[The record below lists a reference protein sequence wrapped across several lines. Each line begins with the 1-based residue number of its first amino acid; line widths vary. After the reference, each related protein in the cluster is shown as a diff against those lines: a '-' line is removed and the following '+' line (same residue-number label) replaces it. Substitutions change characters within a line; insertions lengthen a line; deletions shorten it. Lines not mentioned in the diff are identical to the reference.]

1 MIKLVLSDLDH
12 TLLWSG
18 DQHIITPYAL
28 EAIHTAQDAGVHFA
42 PATGRIYRDLDRMM
56 AGDVRA
62 YSTAVVSNGQL
73 VYLDGQLVDS
83 TPLAH
88 EALEGLKET
97 LASIPDAYLVVE
109 YNGEK
114 VAIDVDL
121 DYVLAHKDNFW
132 KVEQAFEEI
141 PVQPCFKSN
150 IRVVGSWERALEVR
164 DFVAEKNP
172 AVDLTCPM
180 PGVGHIDVTPAGMG
194 KERGAEYL
202 MRHLGLT
209 PDEVVCFG
217 DAENDLSLLR
227 HFPNSVAVANA
238 MPAVLAATRWHI
250 GPADEESVANCLLDI
265 AQATSCGRMPSFMC
279 E

>member
-18 DQHIITPYAL
+18 DQHIVTPYAL
-28 EAIHTAQDAGVHFA
+28 EAIHAAQDAGVHFA

-56 AGDVRA
+56 AGDVRS
-62 YSTAVVSNGQL
+62 YQTAVVSNGQL
-73 VYLDGQLVDS
+73 VYLDGELVDS
-83 TPLAH
+83 TPLAAD
-88 EALEGLKET
+88 ALDALKDT
-97 LASIPDAYLVVE
+97 LASVPDAYLVVE
-109 YNGEK
+109 YGGEK

-132 KVEQAFEEI
+132 KVEKAFSAIPEE
-141 PVQPCFKSN
+141 PCFKAN
-150 IRVVGSWERALEVR
+150 VRVVGTWERALEVR
-164 DFVAEKNP
+164 DQLAEKNP

-194 KERGAEYL
+194 KERGAEFL
-202 MRHLGLT
+202 MRHLGLA
-209 PDEVVCFG
+209 PAEVVCFG

-238 MPAVLAATRWHI
+238 MPTVLAATRWHI
-250 GPADEESVANCLLDI
+250 GPAEEESVANCLLDI

>member
-18 DQHIITPYAL
+18 DQHIVTPYAL
-28 EAIHTAQDAGVHFA
+28 EAIHAAQDAGVHFA

-56 AGDVRA
+56 AGDVRS
-62 YSTAVVSNGQL
+62 YQTAVVSNGQL
-73 VYLDGQLVDS
+73 VYLDGELVDS
-83 TPLAH
+83 TPLAADAL
-88 EALEGLKET
+88 EALKDT
-97 LASIPDAYLVVE
+97 LVSVPDAYLVVE
-109 YNGEK
+109 YGGEK

-132 KVEQAFEEI
+132 KVEKAFSAIPEE
-141 PVQPCFKSN
+141 PCFKAN
-150 IRVVGSWERALEVR
+150 VRVVGTWERALEVR
-164 DFVAEKNP
+164 DQLAEKNP

-194 KERGAEYL
+194 KERGAEFL
-202 MRHLGLT
+202 MRYLGLT
-209 PDEVVCFG
+209 PEEVVCFG

-238 MPAVLAATRWHI
+238 MPTVLAATRWHI
-250 GPADEESVANCLLDI
+250 GPAEEESVANCLLDI

>member
-18 DQHIITPYAL
+18 DQHIVTPYAL
-28 EAIHTAQDAGVHFA
+28 EAIHAAQDAGVHFA

-56 AGDVRA
+56 AGDVRS
-62 YSTAVVSNGQL
+62 YQTAVVSNGQL
-73 VYLDGQLVDS
+73 VYLDGELVDS
-83 TPLAH
+83 TPLAADAL
-88 EALEGLKET
+88 EALKDT
-97 LASIPDAYLVVE
+97 LASVPDAYLVVE
-109 YNGEK
+109 YGGEK

-132 KVEQAFEEI
+132 KVEKAFSAIPEE
-141 PVQPCFKSN
+141 PCFKAN
-150 IRVVGSWERALEVR
+150 VRVVGTWERALEVR
-164 DFVAEKNP
+164 DQLAEKNP

-194 KERGAEYL
+194 KERGAEFL

-209 PDEVVCFG
+209 PEEVVCFG

-250 GPADEESVANCLLDI
+250 GPAEEESVANCLLDI